1 MEKILKCA
9 RCGKELDKKKI
20 GIKEII
26 SCDHCHLQMKISEAS
41 QKKFRIVRYMFVL
54 LVCLVI
60 SLGMSFMT
68 TNTLLILLVIMSVA
82 MIIANYSDRWCLML
96 TDKIFGLEYEEYHEV
111 NISNKDR
118 LKQEAARKKNR
129 KGLFR

>member
-1 MEKILKCA
+1 M
-9 RCGKELDKKKI
+9 
-20 GIKEII
+20 
-26 SCDHCHLQMKISEAS
+26 SCD
-41 QKKFRIVRYMFVL
+41 L
-54 LVCLVI
+54 LRHEFYDNQYLADP
-60 SLGMSFMT
+60 
-68 TNTLLILLVIMSVA
+68 LVIMSVA

-111 NISNKDR
+111 KISNKDR